1 MTHELRNLVNFI
13 RRREV
18 VTYFTKLSFINGIE
32 RKNTIIR
39 KMRVINNKSI
49 IGKTTLVLY

>member
-39 KMRVINNKSI
+39 KMRVINNKGI

>member
-13 RRREV
+13 WRREV
-18 VTYFTKLSFINGIE
+18 VTYFTILSFINGIE

-39 KMRVINNKSI
+39 KMRVINNKGI

>member
-13 RRREV
+13 WRREV

-39 KMRVINNKSI
+39 KMRVINNKGI

>member
-1 MTHELRNLVNFI
+1 MTHELRILVNFI
-13 RRREV
+13 WRREV

-39 KMRVINNKSI
+39 KMRVMNNKGI

>member
-39 KMRVINNKSI
+39 KMRVMNNKGI